1 MLLRSF
7 FQSLCQKI
15 CILGRSL
22 FYFLNSYINALSLF
36 APIYLRRLKFS
47 DPAIHSL
54 TCTQPSILHQ
64 SLATNVGNKLL
75 WSHIRP
81 VYLLHIWFKQSTDQ
95 SCELN
100 KWILWLLLFHHWPL
114 NWSYRSDR
122 SDWLF
127 YLLGNNRFLFMNDFI
142 LFFDNL
148 LVSCTATPS
157 FDLYSSLWLGALDFL
172 LLVDVGFS
180 LD

>member
-1 MLLRSF
+1 MPKDLYFRKVLGLLSELLYQCF
-7 FQSLCQKI
+7 IAI
-15 CILGRSL
+15 CSATGECL
-22 FYFLNSYINALSLF
+22 INY
-36 APIYLRRLKFS
+36 P
-47 DPAIHSL
+47 
-54 TCTQPSILHQ
+54 QPSILHQ

-100 KWILWLLLFHHWPL
+100 KWILWLLLLQHWPL
-114 NWSYRSDR
+114 NWSYRFDH

-157 FDLYSSLWLGALDFL
+157 FDLYSSLWLVALDLL